1 MDSKLATYLDQQ
13 DSDYA
18 TYANERFEEE
28 DRRRAS
34 LSPRERR
41 IEDLEHEHAYLEREV
56 RAFQRNYSITH
67 EEWKSQTNRC
77 IERLSRVSIELEDE
91 KMRAE
96 LDLIQATVDLHCA
109 GLIKLNTRRFEIES
123 QLARMEV
130 AS

>member
-1 MDSKLATYLDQQ
+1 MDSRLDSYLDQQ
-13 DSDYA
+13 DRDY
-18 TYANERFEEE
+18 TTFIEGQRFEE
-28 DRRRAS
+28 DRRRES

-67 EEWKSQTNRC
+67 EEWKSETNRC

-96 LDLIQATVDLHCA
+96 LDLIQATVDLHCQ